1 MMGTRAERGIE
12 LKPICRWR
20 RGGMVTL
27 IIVMLMTSWSQVQ
40 IVILTMKLSIKTIM
54 MLPMFLFTSRRGPG
68 SPLGERESETLSF
81 YQVILFENRSQNV
94 RISTCFLLQPS
105 TWSRLLA
112 RQALRSG
119 HLPAFN
125 NSSWYQVG
133 ERRFQYQHLSISTN
147 QY

>member
-1 MMGTRAERGIE
+1 MEEVGHGHLDHSDGDGDGE
-12 LKPICRWR
+12 L
-20 RGGMVTL
+20 L
-27 IIVMLMTSWSQVQ
+27 SQVQ
-40 IVILTMKLSIKTIM
+40 IVILTIKLSIKTIM
-54 MLPMFLFTSRRGPG
+54 MMLAMFLFTSRRGPG

-112 RQALRSG
+112 RRALKSG

-125 NSSWYQVG
+125 TWCQVG

>member
-1 MMGTRAERGIE
+1 
-12 LKPICRWR
+12 
-20 RGGMVTL
+20 MVTL
-27 IIVMLMTSWSQVQ
+27 IIVMVMTSWSQVQ
-40 IVILTMKLSIKTIM
+40 IVILTIKLSIKTIM
-54 MLPMFLFTSRRGPG
+54 MMLAMFLFTSRRGPG

-94 RISTCFLLQPS
+94 TTCFLLQPS

-125 NSSWYQVG
+125 NSNWCQVG
-133 ERRFQYQHLSISTN
+133 DPRFQYQHLSISTN